1 MDIFASQT
9 EQLFDGFLRFGFVP
23 EATYSGDDK
32 VALVKYYLSV
42 REDLDISLSS
52 NDYNDALREK
62 LYPKA
67 EQLLAGNRLNSSL

>member
-1 MDIFASQT
+1 MDILVSQT

-52 NDYNDALREK
+52 TDYNDALREK
-62 LYPKA
+62 LYAKA
-67 EQLLAGNRLNSSL
+67 GQLLVAH

>member
-1 MDIFASQT
+1 MDILVSQT

-42 REDLDISLSS
+42 REDLDISLSPT
-52 NDYNDALREK
+52 DYNEALSEK
-62 LYPKA
+62 LYAKA
-67 EQLLAGNRLNSSL
+67 GQLLAAH

>member
-1 MDIFASQT
+1 MDILVSQI

-42 REDLDISLSS
+42 CEDLDISLSFT
-52 NDYNDALREK
+52 DYNEALREK
-62 LYPKA
+62 LYAKA
-67 EQLLAGNRLNSSL
+67 GQLLAAH

>member
-1 MDIFASQT
+1 MDILVSQT

-52 NDYNDALREK
+52 TDYNDALREK
-62 LYPKA
+62 LYAKA
-67 EQLLAGNRLNSSL
+67 GQLLAAH

>member
-1 MDIFASQT
+1 MDILVSQT

-23 EATYSGDDK
+23 EATYGGDDK

-52 NDYNDALREK
+52 NDYNEALREK
-62 LYPKA
+62 LYAKA
-67 EQLLAGNRLNSSL
+67 GQLLAAR

>member
-1 MDIFASQT
+1 MDILASQT

-42 REDLDISLSS
+42 REDLDTSLSPT
-52 NDYNDALREK
+52 DYNDALREK
-62 LYPKA
+62 LYAKA
-67 EQLLAGNRLNSSL
+67 GQLLAAH

>member
-1 MDIFASQT
+1 MDILVSQT
-9 EQLFDGFLRFGFVP
+9 EQLFDGFLRFDFVP

-52 NDYNDALREK
+52 TDYNDALREK
-62 LYPKA
+62 LYAKA
-67 EQLLAGNRLNSSL
+67 GQLLAAH